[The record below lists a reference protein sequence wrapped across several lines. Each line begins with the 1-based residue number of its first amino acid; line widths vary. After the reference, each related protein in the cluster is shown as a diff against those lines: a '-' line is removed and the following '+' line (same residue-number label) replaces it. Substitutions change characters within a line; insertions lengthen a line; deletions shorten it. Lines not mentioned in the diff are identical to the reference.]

1 MLYFIYYYEEEIIS
15 LVLTMLDILCV

>member
-15 LVLTMLDILCV
+15 LVLTMLDMLCA